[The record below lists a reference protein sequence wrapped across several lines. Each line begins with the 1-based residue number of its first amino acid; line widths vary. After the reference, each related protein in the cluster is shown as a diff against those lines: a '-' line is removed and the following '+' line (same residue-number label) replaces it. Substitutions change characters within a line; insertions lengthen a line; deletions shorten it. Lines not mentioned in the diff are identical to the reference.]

1 MNTLGDDGKGDK
13 DPCPLQYCDFSFID
27 HAKMCPLYTSLL
39 TRNSEQGIE
48 PEEMDL
54 LLSDLET
61 LLAAANRRMRLL
73 ESENKLLVD
82 WSERKDKKVVRQKEL
97 EILNSLSNFKR
108 GAGRSLTGEEV
119 SSKKQK
125 LDDSKTAFT
134 GAGRSKKVGSKNQS
148 SDASEDDSF
157 STSSKGKVD
166 APNRFWAA
174 VEPYCAEI
182 TMEDLKFLEDS
193 MKPED
198 DEQEYFKVP
207 TLGKHYSDKWAQE
220 DLLEEQNEGARLPEK
235 GKRGALSNAT
245 SDNTSKKDKSAAI
258 LKKANTAGLQTEDEG
273 CAFGSLT
280 QRLVSALIE
289 ENMIAPMTD
298 QILNNDKKSSE
309 TTTTRSGNNPPRTP
323 VKTPHVPHTRTLEAR
338 IKEEL
343 MFQGLL
349 DSEDQGDED
358 NDDEVLSELKRH
370 QNELHALIAHSRQ
383 QKQDLYKLAQEEMK
397 RQELRHRGQ
406 LADAEVMEAFR
417 KLLACKQKRKSPTK
431 KEKDSAYKVLKER
444 EAIFR
449 VLGNT

>member
-1 MNTLGDDGKGDK
+1 MNLSDDSKGEK
-13 DPCPLQYCDFSFID
+13 DPCPLQYCDFNLID
-27 HAKMCPLYTSLL
+27 HSKMCPLYTSLL
-39 TRNSEQGIE
+39 TRSSEQGIS
-48 PEEMDL
+48 PEELDL

-108 GAGRSLTGEEV
+108 GAGRSITGEETTP
-119 SSKKQK
+119 KKQK
-125 LDDSKTAFT
+125 LDDSKTAIA

-148 SDASEDDSF
+148 SDVSEDDSF
-157 STSSKGKVD
+157 TTSSKGKVD

-193 MKPED
+193 MKPDD
-198 DEQEYFKVP
+198 DEQEYFKIP
-207 TLGKHYSDKWAQE
+207 LLGKHYSEKWAQE
-220 DLLEEQNEGARLPEK
+220 DLIEEQNEGARLPEK
-235 GKRGALSNAT
+235 GKRGTLSSNT
-245 SDNTSKKDKSAAI
+245 GDNTSKKDKTSLTI
-258 LKKANTAGLQTEDEG
+258 KKANTAGLQTEDEG

-289 ENMIAPMTD
+289 ENMIAPMND
-298 QILNNDKKSSE
+298 QIPNSDNKCSE
-309 TTTTRSGNNPPRTP
+309 TASTRSGHVSRAP

-338 IKEEL
+338 IREEL
-343 MFQGLL
+343 VFQGLL
-349 DSEDQGDED
+349 DSDDQGDED
-358 NDDEVLSELKRH
+358 NDDEVLAELKRH
-370 QNELHALIAHSRQ
+370 QSELRALITNSRQ
-383 QKQDLYKLAQEEMK
+383 QKQELFKVAQEEMK

-406 LADAEVMEAFR
+406 LADSEVMEAFR

-431 KEKDSAYKVLKER
+431 KEKEMAYKVLKER